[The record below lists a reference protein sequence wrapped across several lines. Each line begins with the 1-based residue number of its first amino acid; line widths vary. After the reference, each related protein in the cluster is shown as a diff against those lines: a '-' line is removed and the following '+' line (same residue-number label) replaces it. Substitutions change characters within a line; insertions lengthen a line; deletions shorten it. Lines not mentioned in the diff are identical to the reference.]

1 MRRILAPLLL
11 PALATPG
18 LAQSFTPG
26 NLFVA
31 DASGIVLEF
40 APDRSLVRTFTSAPD
55 FGSSPAR
62 GLAFRPDGLL
72 EVAAAATNKLVTFD
86 STGAKVDET
95 AGGGLGS
102 PQGLAIGPNGERWVA
117 SETTTD
123 VIVFDGTGAVR
134 RSVSGG
140 GLGQPRA
147 LAFGPNGHLF
157 VADQSDDLVYEF
169 DPGGDNVDAHDA
181 GVGTSPYGVAFGPDG
196 TVYATI
202 ASPPGV
208 RILDPTGIVQ
218 TLTDPDLTT
227 PRGIAFGFDD
237 RIYVANESPP
247 QVLRIRVTGGGNLVV
262 QTIDDPAMTGP
273 LFVAFAPARFAAKAS
288 GKRYTGGGTLKFAD
302 GYDAATA
309 SGPVLSVSP
318 EGAMLW
324 LRDDPADPNDLATLL
339 GVEAVSWRGAS
350 VNGAGSLTFAGGQAS
365 VYGDLVGSGVLSG
378 KVSFDGASGL
388 LLAPSTKGTFVFQ
401 ANGSLLVGKIK
412 GKRLP

>member
-1 MRRILAPLLL
+1 MRRMLAPLMLSGI
-11 PALATPG
+11 ASTAV
-18 LAQSFTPG
+18 AQTFTPG

-31 DASGIVLEF
+31 DSSGIVLEF

-55 FGSSPAR
+55 FGPSPAR

-95 AGGGLGS
+95 TGGGLGS

-117 SETTTD
+117 SETTSA
-123 VIVFDGTGAVR
+123 VIVFDGSGGVR
-134 RSVSGG
+134 RSVSGA
-140 GLGQPRA
+140 GLGLPRA

-157 VADQSDDLVYEF
+157 VSDESDDLVYEF
-169 DPGGDNVDAHDA
+169 DPGGMNVGAHDS
-181 GVGTSPYGVAFGPDG
+181 GVGTGPYGAAFGPDG
-196 TVYATI
+196 TIYTTI
-202 ASPPGV
+202 SSPPAV
-208 RILDPTGIVQ
+208 RILSATGIVQ

-273 LFVAFAPARFAAKAS
+273 LFLAFAPARFAAKAS
-288 GKRYTGGGTLKFAD
+288 GKRYSGAGPVKFAD
-302 GYDAATA
+302 GYDAATT

-324 LRDDPADPNDLATLL
+324 LGDDPADPNDLATLL
-339 GVEAVSWRGAS
+339 GVEAVSWRGTSA
-350 VNGAGSLTFAGGQAS
+350 NGAGLLTLAGGQAS
-365 VYGDLVGSGVLSG
+365 VYGDLIGSGVLSG

-401 ANGSLLVGKIK
+401 MGGSLLVGKIK